1 MANLSEEE
9 RKILE
14 QARQIQDRL
23 EAERLEAG
31 EIDLESENR
40 KRKRREE
47 QRREEQRREQ
57 QRLQNE
63 MEMEKRRQQELKR
76 RRQAEQNQRRQA
88 MEKNMQT
95 SDGVYRQSSPTPN
108 QTGSEQVPGQTID
121 LGKMNSVSQEN
132 AHMHNQEYWEAA
144 KREVAAGDEQRK
156 RMTREAA
163 AMYRPRTAASARNDR
178 RNAAQMER
186 PMTRRRVDD
195 ASSTSRKKKKKHK
208 AMKRVITI
216 LITICIVIGILFGG
230 AYFIVRAIVSKTNY
244 QPYETEY
251 VRADDVMHDPDVL
264 NVLLIGSDERGSVDT
279 ARSDA
284 MIVLSIN
291 EKTKKIV
298 MTSILRD
305 CYVEIPGY
313 GMQRINHSYQMGGEA
328 LLIQTIEQNF
338 KIGIDYYASV
348 DFFSFMEIID
358 CVDGVDI
365 TVEEEE
371 VQWVNAYV
379 AELNNILGDPEGDQY
394 ISGAGPMTLTGK
406 QALAY
411 SRIRYVGTDFA
422 RTERQRTVLNALIE
436 KLKKANPIQVFRV
449 VNTVLPDVSTNMD
462 DHAMTMTL
470 FHALSYLNYDIE
482 EFRVPMDG
490 TWWNEDANG
499 QEVLGMDFAANIAGL
514 QNTIYGE

>member
-9 RKILE
+9 RRILE

-31 EIDLESENR
+31 EIELETE
-40 KRKRREE
+40 KRRRRKEE
-47 QRREEQRREQ
+47 ERQKQQRRQS
-57 QRLQNE
+57 E
-63 MEMEKRRQQELKR
+63 MEAERRRQQEMMR
-76 RRQAEQNQRRQA
+76 RRQMEMNQRREPDSKQNIEGDPRRQMIYGTGTQNTPQTENGENLVNGQKRKEA
-88 MEKNMQT
+88 EASYKN
-95 SDGVYRQSSPTPN
+95 R
-108 QTGSEQVPGQTID
+108 
-121 LGKMNSVSQEN
+121 
-132 AHMHNQEYWEAA
+132 EYWAAA
-144 KREVAAGDEQRK
+144 KREVAAGEEQKRQAVRDASNHMRPMAQKKNEIRKTSHTQQPVNRK
-156 RMTREAA
+156 RMEAESA
-163 AMYRPRTAASARNDR
+163 PRR
-178 RNAAQMER
+178 
-186 PMTRRRVDD
+186 
-195 ASSTSRKKKKKHK
+195 RKKKHGGMNRWL
-208 AMKRVITI
+208 AVII
-216 LITICIVIGILFGG
+216 SVCMVLAILFAG

-244 QPYETEY
+244 KPYETDY
-251 VRADDVMHDPDVL
+251 VRAADVMHDPDVM

-291 EKTKKIV
+291 QNTKKIV

-305 CYVEIPGY
+305 SYVEIPGY
-313 GMQRINHSYQMGGEA
+313 GKQRINHAYQMGGEA
-328 LLIQTIEQNF
+328 LLVQTIEQNF

-348 DFFSFMEIID
+348 DFFSFMDIVD
-358 CVDGVDI
+358 CVDGVEI

-394 ISGAGPMTLTGK
+394 IDGPGTRTLTGK

-422 RTERQRTVLNALIE
+422 RTERQRTVLNAVIE
-436 KLKKANPIQVFRV
+436 KLKSANPIQLFHV

-470 FHALSYLNYDIE
+470 FRAISYLNYDIE

-490 TWWNEDANG
+490 TWWNEDAGG